1 MTDVTSPLTYPLPA
15 TADVDSDGPTCATT
29 APATP
34 TNAVG
39 PFATAANDVAAAD
52 IDHRRVTRL
61 AMYPREQLFLVYLDD
76 GVTRSTD
83 RAVYYAL
90 LRALERDPARR
101 LTQVTA
107 GIYDHIL
114 RVEMREPETEEAS
127 RGH

>member
-1 MTDVTSPLTYPLPA
+1 MTDVTSPLTYPRPA
-15 TADVDSDGPTCATT
+15 TADADSPTCATA

-34 TNAVG
+34 TNAVA
-39 PFATAANDVAAAD
+39 PFATAANDVAATD

-83 RAVYYAL
+83 RTVYYAL
-90 LRALERDPARR
+90 LRAIEQDPTRR

-114 RVEMREPETEEAS
+114 RVEVRESETEEAS